1 MPKSIFTIIF
11 VLGVLIFV
19 TSTNFKFSSETGNTI
34 TMVSDS
40 TRFSR
45 PHDVFPNNVNT
56 SPIQRPFPPN
66 SYEVL
71 TYTNVD
77 ISNNTAPQ
85 NEPSVKISKKNPNRV
100 VAAWRDFRLGV
111 DPNAVRRVGYS
122 YSTDGGVTWSVSALL
137 DSTLLPG
144 GLLRN
149 SDPSVATDTAGNF
162 YISTIALNNSDGNG
176 TVGVYKSTDGG
187 VTFPIAVIAAQTGS
201 EDKEYIT
208 CDHTP
213 GSPYKNNLYISWT
226 RFSGNYGIKCMRS
239 TNSGLNWSAAVN
251 VSTSS
256 TQGQGSDPAV
266 GANGELYVVWI
277 GGASDDI
284 QWFSKSTD
292 GGLTFS
298 TPANIAEGPTPIVPW
313 SQTGNLTF
321 PSIATDISGGPRSG
335 NIYVV
340 WSDAR
345 NGDAD
350 VFLTRSTDHGST
362 WSSAARVNDDGLGNG
377 KVQTW
382 PWIGVNDSG
391 NIAIVYFDTRNT
403 PNNNTIEAWLA
414 TSTNG
419 GLTFVN
425 SVLSTVQSPTNTPGT
440 NVRFGDYIG
449 IDYWSNHIVPVWTD
463 ERAGGYDMSIYT
475 AVVTPTEQHDIAVGP
490 FLSLPPQFLTNNAY
504 NIKTRI
510 ANIGSTNETNIP
522 IQWFING
529 VLTNTTNKS
538 LNAGTVDS
546 VSNTWTPVNPGNY
559 TLMYVSAL
567 SNDPNRLNDTVRTIV
582 TVTSSLPPLC
592 EAFNGSTFPPAGW
605 SVVFTGTDYWS
616 QATVSAWCL
625 GTKSAQFDF
634 YDAINGTQQTLVTK
648 EFLHT
653 TGNTDSLV
661 FMDAYATYSTENDQ
675 LLISSSTDNG
685 ITWVPLATL
694 NGGVSGELVTAP
706 PTTNPFVPTCTQWKR
721 QVKAVPIGTDKLQF
735 TAISAFGNNLYID
748 SICVVGLIGIS
759 PISDLIPKVYSLSQ
773 NYPNPFNPTTVI
785 KYGLPKQGLVKLT
798 IYDILGREVKMLV
811 NEVKPAGIYNVSF
824 DGSSL
829 ASGIYFY
836 RLEAGDFKEV
846 KKMVLVK

>member
-1 MPKSIFTIIF
+1 
-11 VLGVLIFV
+11 
-19 TSTNFKFSSETGNTI
+19 
-34 TMVSDS
+34 
-40 TRFSR
+40 
-45 PHDVFPNNVNT
+45 
-56 SPIQRPFPPN
+56 
-66 SYEVL
+66 
-71 TYTNVD
+71 VD
-77 ISNNTAPQ
+77 ISNNPAPQ

-111 DPNAVRRVGYS
+111 DPTAVRRVGYS
-122 YSTDGGVTWSVSALL
+122 YSTNGGVTWSVSALL

-162 YISTIALNNSDGNG
+162 YITTIALNNADGNG

-187 VTFPIAVIAAQTGS
+187 VTFPIAVIAAQSGS

-226 RFSGNYGIKCMRS
+226 RFSGNTGIKCMRS
-239 TNSGLNWSAAVN
+239 TNGGLNWSAAVN

-256 TQGQGSDPAV
+256 TSGQGSDPAV
-266 GANGELYVVWI
+266 GANGEVYVVWI
-277 GGASDDI
+277 GGGSDDI

-292 GGLTFS
+292 GGLSFS
-298 TPANIAEGPTPIVPW
+298 TPANIAEGPTPTVPW

-321 PSIATDISGGPRSG
+321 PSIATDITTGPRSG
-335 NIYVV
+335 YIYVV

-362 WSSAARVNDDGLGNG
+362 WSPPVRVNDDGLGNG

-382 PWIGVNDSG
+382 PWIGVDDSG
-391 NIAIVYFDTRNT
+391 RVAIVYFDTRNT

-414 TSTNG
+414 TSNNG
-419 GLTFVN
+419 GQTFVN

-440 NVRFGDYIG
+440 NVRYGDYIG
-449 IDYWSNHIVPVWTD
+449 IDYWGNHIVPVWTD
-463 ERAGGYDMSIYT
+463 ERAGGFNMDIYT
-475 AVVTPTEQHDIAVGP
+475 AVITSSPSHDISVGP
-490 FLSLPPQFLTNNAY
+490 FLSLPPQFLTNNSY

-510 ANIGSTNETNIP
+510 ANIGTSNETNFP
-522 IQWFING
+522 VKWFING
-529 VLTNTTNKS
+529 VLTNTTTVAS
-538 LNAGTVDS
+538 LNAGNIDS
-546 VSNTWTPVNPGNY
+546 VNNTWTPTTPGSY
-559 TLMYVSAL
+559 TLMYASAL
-567 SNDPNRLNDTVRTIV
+567 SNDTNRTNDTVRTTV
-582 TVTSSLPPLC
+582 SVTSSLPPLC
-592 EAFNGSTFPPAGW
+592 EGFNGSTFPPAGW
-605 SVVFTGTDYWS
+605 NVVFTGTDYWS

-625 GTKSAQFDF
+625 GTKSAEFDF

-648 EFLHT
+648 EFAHT

-685 ITWVPLATL
+685 VTWVPLATL

-721 QVKAVPIGTDKLQF
+721 QVKAVPIGTDKLEF
-735 TAISAFGNNLYID
+735 TAISAFGNNLYLD
-748 SICVVGLIGIS
+748 SICVVSFIGIS
-759 PISDLIPKVYSLSQ
+759 PLSNSIPKVYSLSQ
-773 NYPNPFNPTTVI
+773 NYPNPFNPSTLI
-785 KYGLPKQGLVKLT
+785 KYGLPKQGVVKLV
-798 IYDILGREVKMLV
+798 IYDVLGREVKVLV
-811 NEVKPAGIYNVSF
+811 NEMKPAGNYEAIF

-836 RLEAGDFKEV
+836 RLETGDFKDV
-846 KKMVLVK
+846 KKMALVK